1 MYGNGGVLEIRPSG
15 RGAETTGKGGA
26 GRRRFLLISI
36 NLIEVVAMVMT
47 AYVMID
53 MKGEIPRRRGEA
65 VLMRADNEAAVTWV
79 RRYRG
84 GGKKQAR
91 AGALMRIMGA
101 WKQGNGGVFRQGM
114 CGGWR
119 IGWQTVWPGG
129 KRARFSR
136 NGMQNVLQSLGRC
149 RTWERGSISCVR
161 RYCERLRIWKS
172 CSFDSKDLRGE
183 LEDVGELAIFYRERV
198 LAKEGHGGDGADK
211 GIGRVHGIL
220 LRREGEQGVDH
231 SRQVGGDQ
239 FLP

>member
-101 WKQGNGGVFRQGM
+101 LEAREWWCFQARHVRGVENRLADGL
-114 CGGWR
+114 
-119 IGWQTVWPGG
+119 
-129 KRARFSR
+129 AR
-136 NGMQNVLQSLGRC
+136 
-149 RTWERGSISCVR
+149 W
-161 RYCERLRIWKS
+161 
-172 CSFDSKDLRGE
+172 
-183 LEDVGELAIFYRERV
+183 
-198 LAKEGHGGDGADK
+198 KEGQ
-211 GIGRVHGIL
+211 IL
-220 LRREGEQGVDH
+220 QKRNAECPAIAWQVQDLGTGEHLMCSEILREVTHLEELQLRLEGLTRRIRGC
-231 SRQVGGDQ
+231 G
-239 FLP
+239 